1 MPTNTSAPSAT
12 AQPAPSP
19 TPPSLIGRVA
29 FVKTDDRAFG
39 VQRALDILGIQGTQG
54 RRVFVKPNYNTADP
68 APASTHPD
76 VLRSLVGWLRGAGAE
91 SITIGDRSGM
101 GDTRAVM
108 NRAGAFEI
116 ASDFGLETVVFDE
129 LGPEGWVP
137 QQPEGSHWAYG
148 FSLARP
154 VAEAEAVVLACC
166 LKTHRYGGHF
176 TLSLKNAVGMVAKR
190 VPGNGYDFMTE
201 LHNSAHQRRMIAEI
215 NAAYTPAL
223 AVIDGVDAFTTGG
236 PDAGT
241 LVHPQVVLA
250 GADRVALDAV
260 GVALL
265 RYFGTTDAVA
275 SGPIFQQEQIAR
287 AVELGLG
294 VSSPEG
300 IELVTDDTESA
311 AYAASIEPLLLGG

>member
-1 MPTNTSAPSAT
+1 
-12 AQPAPSP
+12 
-19 TPPSLIGRVA
+19 
-29 FVKTDDRAFG
+29 
-39 VQRALDILGIQGTQG
+39 
-54 RRVFVKPNYNTADP
+54 
-68 APASTHPD
+68 
-76 VLRSLVGWLRGAGAE
+76 
-91 SITIGDRSGM
+91 
-101 GDTRAVM
+101 
-108 NRAGAFEI
+108 
-116 ASDFGLETVVFDE
+116 
-129 LGPEGWVP
+129 
-137 QQPEGSHWAYG
+137 
-148 FSLARP
+148 
-154 VAEAEAVVLACC
+154 
-166 LKTHRYGGHF
+166 
-176 TLSLKNAVGMVAKR
+176 MVAKR